1 MPVII
6 PENLPATR
14 ALQRE
19 YIPVMH
25 ERRAL
30 TQDIRPLKIALV
42 NLMPKKIE
50 TEIQFLR
57 LIGNTPLQVE
67 VDLIAPA
74 THESKNTSRQHLL
87 DFYKTIDQIEGKRYD
102 GCIVTGAPVEHMA
115 FEEVDYWEELKRI
128 MDFCLTDVFST
139 IFICWGA
146 QAALYYYYNIPKVDL
161 SEKLFGV
168 FLHKLVRKRDITR
181 GFNDVFYVPHSRH
194 TMNRKEDLLKNADLK
209 ILVESE
215 QAGVLFTTT
224 VDQRHYFISGHLEYD
239 RETLRDEYDRD
250 RKKGMDNVP
259 FPHAYFPDD
268 DPDQTPLLSWQA
280 HANLLYSN
288 WLNHIVYQRTPY
300 DLGQLAP
307 RQLILTNKAR

>member
-139 IFICWGA
+139 IFICWERRR
-146 QAALYYYYNIPKVDL
+146 LYI
-161 SEKLFGV
+161 
-168 FLHKLVRKRDITR
+168 
-181 GFNDVFYVPHSRH
+181 
-194 TMNRKEDLLKNADLK
+194 
-209 ILVESE
+209 
-215 QAGVLFTTT
+215 TTT
-224 VDQRHYFISGHLEYD
+224 IFPKWICRKNSLGCFCISWCASAISPA
-239 RETLRDEYDRD
+239 
-250 RKKGMDNVP
+250 V
-259 FPHAYFPDD
+259 
-268 DPDQTPLLSWQA
+268 
-280 HANLLYSN
+280 
-288 WLNHIVYQRTPY
+288 
-300 DLGQLAP
+300 
-307 RQLILTNKAR
+307 LTMCFMFRIRATR

>member
-102 GCIVTGAPVEHMA
+102 GC
-115 FEEVDYWEELKRI
+115 
-128 MDFCLTDVFST
+128 VFDHFYLLGSAGGSVLLLQYSQGGSAGKT
-139 IFICWGA
+139 LW
-146 QAALYYYYNIPKVDL
+146 
-161 SEKLFGV
+161 GV
-168 FLHKLVRKRDITR
+168 F
-181 GFNDVFYVPHSRH
+181 
-194 TMNRKEDLLKNADLK
+194 A
-209 ILVESE
+209 
-215 QAGVLFTTT
+215 
-224 VDQRHYFISGHLEYD
+224 
-239 RETLRDEYDRD
+239 
-250 RKKGMDNVP
+250 
-259 FPHAYFPDD
+259 
-268 DPDQTPLLSWQA
+268 
-280 HANLLYSN
+280 
-288 WLNHIVYQRTPY
+288 
-300 DLGQLAP
+300 
-307 RQLILTNKAR
+307 